1 MIKLLALIFTVT
13 ASILGQIVMYNL
25 TEKYLPQYLQMYVI
39 AIVLVWIGIVCNIFS
54 EV

>member
-1 MIKLLALIFTVT
+1 MMKLVTWIFMVA

-39 AIVLVWIGIVCNIFS
+39 AIVFVWVGAVCNIFS

>member
-1 MIKLLALIFTVT
+1 MKIFAGLCVIV

-39 AIVLVWIGIVCNIFS
+39 AIVFTWVGIVASAIS
-54 EV
+54 E